1 MLYFNKEIIMK
12 KTKHPLSKSRSLC
25 LLCILALSIFFIG
38 SKSEAEPRTE
48 DDLIEMSCGENENAT
63 YVLIAYDT
71 THGSTAEVAE
81 YIGNDLCDQGFKVD
95 VRLAYNAVNISS
107 YDAVILGSPVYQF
120 AWMEGIKSFIRKNES
135 ALSLMPT
142 AYFMLGASMATDTPK
157 NRESVKKLFM
167 DPVLAEFPEVVP
179 LTLGLFGG
187 AVNNENEYNSLERIT
202 VKILGF
208 ILRFNKEGAA
218 DWRNWDTIDIWTE
231 EFVSELESADSL

>member
-1 MLYFNKEIIMK
+1 MNTT
-12 KTKHPLSKSRSLC
+12 KTSYDLTSSLC
-25 LLCILALSIFFIG
+25 RYCICLFVLLSFIAC
-38 SKSEAEPRTE
+38 SVSAFAEPRTE
-48 DDLIEMSCGENENAT
+48 DDLIEMSCGENDNAT
-63 YVLIAYDT
+63 KVLVAYDT
-71 THGSTAEVAE
+71 IHGSTAEVAE
-81 YIGNDLCDQGFKVD
+81 YIGYGLCDQGFKVD
-95 VRLAYNAVNISS
+95 VQLAYNAVNIST

-120 AWMEGIKSFIRKNES
+120 SWMEGIKSFIRKNKS

-167 DPVLAEFPEVVP
+167 DPVLAEFPQVVP

-231 EFVSELESADSL
+231 EFVSELESADTL